1 MTKSPKYPIAVT
13 EQDALDRKVRL
24 ADVETPPGLYSA
36 PSFKHRHEVRAPLE
50 SSRTAYLRAYP
61 QFAPRRQSSRQAR
74 RAAIR
79 NGNY

>member
-13 EQDALDRKVRL
+13 EPEALDARIKL
-24 ADVETPPGLYSA
+24 ANVETPPGLYA
-36 PSFKHRHEVRAPLE
+36 GPSFKFRHEVRPPMEGGNA
-50 SSRTAYLRAYP
+50 AYYRAYP
-61 QFAPRRQSSRQAR
+61 QFAPRRRTSRQAR